1 MADKTSVPLYL
12 KLLESGSE
20 KKRDIRLVIV
30 GKKGA
35 GKTSLV
41 KRLFNEGK
49 KGAGLTSFLKRLFGG
64 NNADVTSTNGIEIHM
79 IKCKA
84 KSGDS
89 IWNRLEGNYEET
101 ELHARLLKPYEEKL
115 ASEDS
120 SAIIEEA
127 AQKTFT
133 DTTSPTGFVK
143 SKEPRTVF
151 QTKKLKPPVDTQIIH
166 PVATEYKE
174 KISEDTKF
182 NYSEGAHKTVKD
194 NTLITILYRRVDE
207 SKESKTLSEQPEK
220 IKPPVVTQVEP
231 QASQVANIYHEQQ
244 QNLSLEKAHK
254 DIKSMMEKFTVDLHD
269 KEEYANL
276 LLWDFAG
283 DEEFYHTHQTFLSQ
297 DAIYLVV
304 TKLNEAD
311 DKNAQEMFQL
321 WMNSIHCYC
330 RLDDQQNKPESFTA
344 KIDESTETQETNIL
358 DPPVILVGSHKDKV
372 RLSKGE
378 KIEIECQKQI
388 KSYVK
393 DVSDDACGH
402 IRSQYFIS
410 NNKDDDGVFQKMK
423 QDILNLARGMKSWNR
438 EYPLK
443 FIQLEK
449 CLQERKTGSS
459 IPIITLKELEQISL
473 KTPMPMS
480 AEELR
485 LFLKFHH
492 EIRAL
497 VYFEDLPEFI
507 VLDTQ
512 WLSDAFKC
520 IVTAEKFQSD
530 ISRHRMKD
538 KLKDLNL
545 RGILH
550 SEVLEDIFKNEKNI
564 LYRHD
569 KHKDAIL
576 NFMEKFDIIIYVTI
590 DGADEKPC
598 YYVPC
603 MVKSKPEYDIY
614 EMFNVTNDTCKKS
627 TWLCFKFRFLP
638 PHLINHLIAALSR
651 KYRVAEV
658 DATKQGKK
666 QIALFSGTAVF
677 ELQVTT
683 KLRKL
688 LIIKCPNA
696 IQIQV
701 LQFGE
706 QIKGGL
712 YKYIA
717 DFFTEE
723 IIKIIST
730 RFKMSNVKFEK
741 KWECGQTR
749 PESVTGSFDF
759 SKDQDTKYYC
769 ETCKIVHEFTGE
781 WSDQQHRTFDLSQ
794 SSWRSENVP
803 RSNPYRESSS
813 QIQTTGQSTKVRVRV
828 QAGERVFSNV
838 NEEAIVT
845 ASSAGFTKEEINFAK
860 MGMIALNI
868 LADVLYDLLKQDK
881 PNLRPRRDCDI
892 TYLYSEHRKLNKHIP
907 SNGWGGPWQRI
918 QTTDIAIGDDI
929 ERIRLT
935 RNELQ
940 HSQIFHLE
948 DKRFI
953 ELSNILS
960 DLLKRFDHH
969 NTPTR
974 LYTDELNDI
983 LAKTVS
989 AEEVKSIKNEILGM
1003 TIEVEIEH

>member
-1 MADKTSVPLYL
+1 
-12 KLLESGSE
+12 
-20 KKRDIRLVIV
+20 
-30 GKKGA
+30 
-35 GKTSLV
+35 
-41 KRLFNEGK
+41 N
-49 KGAGLTSFLKRLFGG
+49 
-64 NNADVTSTNGIEIHM
+64 H
-79 IKCKA
+79 
-84 KSGDS
+84 
-89 IWNRLEGNYEET
+89 EET
-101 ELHARLLKPYEEKL
+101 EFHARLLKPYEEKI

-127 AQKTFT
+127 AHKKFT
-133 DTTSPTGFVK
+133 DTTSTTSFDE

-151 QTKKLKPPVDTQIIH
+151 QPKILKPPVATEYKTQPPVDIQIIH
-166 PVATEYKE
+166 PVATEHKE
-174 KISEDTKF
+174 KTSEDTKF
-182 NYSEGAHKTVKD
+182 NYAMGDHETVKD

-207 SKESKTLSEQPEK
+207 STESKTLSQQPEK
-220 IKPPVVTQVEP
+220 IKPPVVTPVEP

-244 QNLSLEKAHK
+244 QNLSIEKAHK
-254 DIKSMMEKFTVDLHD
+254 DIKSMMEKSKVDLHD
-269 KEEYANL
+269 KEEYAKL

-321 WMNSIHCYC
+321 WMDSIHCYC
-330 RLDDQQNKPESFTA
+330 RLDDQQNKPGSFTA

-378 KIEIECQKQI
+378 KIEIECKKQI
-388 KSYVK
+388 QSYVK

-402 IRSQYFIS
+402 IRSEYFIS
-410 NNKDDDGVFQKMK
+410 NTKDDDGVFQKIT
-423 QDILNLARGMKSWNR
+423 QDILNLARGMKSWNK

-449 CLQERKTGSS
+449 CLQERKKGLS

-473 KTPMPMS
+473 KTLMPMNT
-480 AEELR
+480 EELM

-530 ISRHRMKD
+530 IHPYRMKE
-538 KLKDLNL
+538 KWEDLNL

-550 SEVLEDIFKNEKNI
+550 SEVLEDIFNNEKNI
-564 LYRHD
+564 LSKHD
-569 KHKDAIL
+569 RHKDAIL
-576 NFMEKFDIIIYVTI
+576 NIMEKFDIIICVTI
-590 DGADEKPC
+590 DDADEKPC

-614 EMFNVTNDTCKKS
+614 EMFNVTKDTCKKS

-658 DATKQGKK
+658 AATKQDKK

-677 ELQVTT
+677 ELQMIT

-688 LIIKCPNA
+688 LVIKCPNA
-696 IQIQV
+696 IHIQV

-706 QIKGGL
+706 QIERGL

-717 DFFTEE
+717 DFMTED

-730 RFKMSNVKFEK
+730 RFKMPNVKFEK
-741 KWECGQTR
+741 KWECGQTK
-749 PESVTGSFDF
+749 PESVTGSNDF
-759 SKDQDTKYYC
+759 CEDEDTKYYC
-769 ETCKIVHEFTGE
+769 ETCKITHEFTGE
-781 WSDQQHRTFDLSQ
+781 WSD
-794 SSWRSENVP
+794 
-803 RSNPYRESSS
+803 
-813 QIQTTGQSTKVRVRV
+813 
-828 QAGERVFSNV
+828 
-838 NEEAIVT
+838 
-845 ASSAGFTKEEINFAK
+845 
-860 MGMIALNI
+860 
-868 LADVLYDLLKQDK
+868 
-881 PNLRPRRDCDI
+881 
-892 TYLYSEHRKLNKHIP
+892 
-907 SNGWGGPWQRI
+907 
-918 QTTDIAIGDDI
+918 
-929 ERIRLT
+929 
-935 RNELQ
+935 LQ
-940 HSQIFHLE
+940 HGTVDVS
-948 DKRFI
+948 KRFI
-953 ELSNILS
+953 
-960 DLLKRFDHH
+960 
-969 NTPTR
+969 
-974 LYTDELNDI
+974 Y
-983 LAKTVS
+983 V
-989 AEEVKSIKNEILGM
+989 
-1003 TIEVEIEH
+1003 